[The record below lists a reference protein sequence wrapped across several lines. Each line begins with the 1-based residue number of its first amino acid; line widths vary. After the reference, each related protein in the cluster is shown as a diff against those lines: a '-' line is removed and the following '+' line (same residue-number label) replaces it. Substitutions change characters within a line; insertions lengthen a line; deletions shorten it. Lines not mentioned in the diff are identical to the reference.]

1 MGKMPEAQNF
11 LIPPRTLIDSITL
24 PQSGPIAACHTLS
37 NAFLKSKTICYR
49 FLLYRYFSLRIL
61 MLKIC
66 SLVLL
71 LALNPGTD
79 IHKDGIVLFI
89 SYIRIVH

>member
-1 MGKMPEAQNF
+1 
-11 LIPPRTLIDSITL
+11 
-24 PQSGPIAACHTLS
+24 
-37 NAFLKSKTICYR
+37 
-49 FLLYRYFSLRIL
+49 

-79 IHKDGIVLFI
+79 IHKDGIALFI